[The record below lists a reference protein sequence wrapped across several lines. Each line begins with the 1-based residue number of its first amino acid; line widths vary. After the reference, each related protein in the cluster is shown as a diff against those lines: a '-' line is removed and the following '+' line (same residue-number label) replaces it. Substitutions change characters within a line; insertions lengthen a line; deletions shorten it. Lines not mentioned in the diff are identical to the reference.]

1 MAEETPKVGLPRFN
15 NQAMALT
22 PAGAG
27 SADTGLTTE
36 MSAADTMVA
45 IFKDMR
51 DSLDQLVTFA
61 SKQIKPIISIPSNLT
76 TINTSIKSS
85 EVGGTAEEKKD
96 KEPGKISS
104 MLSSLRQIIGE
115 KFVGNKGMGAVD
127 ATDGSLSKG
136 LMKAPD
142 ALAKFMAGFGANPGM
157 VKSKA
162 GDSYAADS
170 SQGKV
175 IVQAEKDR
183 KRKENLAD
191 SEGNKDEP
199 KKQGMIGSLK
209 DSFTSEAIG
218 DDSKM
223 MSKLIK
229 VGILGAMALLLK
241 FSEEFE
247 SAIAFVLEKGKK
259 VFDMLGPKG
268 KMILGLT
275 ALAAFIMPKTLMM
288 LVTGIGKG
296 SILFAL
302 KLVKGAF
309 ALMQL
314 FLSGTLVTK
323 IGETYIGQGIL
334 KAFKAVK
341 AAFLAMQVFLF
352 TDLPAKIASS
362 YIGVGIARAITALKA
377 AFVAMQVF
385 LLTDLPAKIASSY
398 IGVGIAK
405 AITALKAA
413 FVAMQVFLLT
423 DLPAKIASSYIGV
436 GIARA
441 ITALKA
447 AFVAMQVFLLT
458 TLPTKIASSYIG
470 IGLTKAITALRAAFV
485 AMQVFLASTMVPA
498 LLTMMAPF
506 AVPLALVVAAVAV
519 AVAVFYS
526 IKKGIDDFKAS
537 LAEGDSML
545 EAIISGVSTAL
556 LTLVTLPITLI
567 KNFAAW
573 ALEKLGFEG
582 IAAKLKEFSFVDA
595 IKNGITTLITKIK
608 SFVLG
613 LFDVDFMA
621 FFAKIGN
628 IGMLFL
634 GYIKAIAAGAKAG
647 LLALFPGGDSPTEAY
662 DKAFKKSMA
671 SSNAKMEADNIARV
685 KLSELTR
692 LNKVKEDREQAEKK
706 ESERM
711 ARITA
716 ISNKNVT
723 NNRNAVSLSNLKAD
737 HSDMTAAT
745 LNKLSGGAFGL

>member
-1 MAEETPKVGLPRFN
+1 MAEESNIVGLPRFN

-36 MSAADTMVA
+36 MSAADNMVA

-51 DSLDQLVTFA
+51 ASLDQLVTFA

-115 KFVGNKGMGAVD
+115 KFVGKKGMGAVD
-127 ATDGSLSKG
+127 ASDGSLSKG

-218 DDSKM
+218 PESTM

-314 FLSGTLVTK
+314 FLSGTMVKK

-458 TLPTKIASSYIG
+458 TLPTKIASSYVGIG
-470 IGLTKAITALRAAFV
+470 ITKAITALKAAFV

-498 LLTMMAPF
+498 ITTMMAPF
-506 AVPLALVVAAVAV
+506 IVPLALVVAAVLAAV
-519 AVAVFYS
+519 AIFTS
-526 IKKGIDDFKAS
+526 IKAGIDEFKQS
-537 LAEGDSML
+537 LADGDSML
-545 EAIISGVSTAL
+545 EAIISGVATAL

-567 KNFAAW
+567 KNFVAW
-573 ALEKLGFEG
+573 VAEKLGFEG
-582 IAAKLKEFSFVDA
+582 IAKKLREFSFVDA
-595 IKNGITTLITKIK
+595 IKNGITNLVTKIK
-608 SFVLG
+608 DFVVG
-613 LFDVDFMA
+613 LMGFDKIKS
-621 FFAKIGN
+621 FFAKIGS
-628 IGMLFL
+628 IGGMIMDFV
-634 GYIKAIAAGAKAG
+634 KAITAGAAAAIWPGLKPFGNGPEFEYKKAFDASMAGSEAKRIEKADAKFKLAELAEVEAENQKVKKQEGKMNFYTTTTTNKAG
-647 LLALFPGGDSPTEAY
+647 DTINSNAVTLANLSANHTEPTQMQLN
-662 DKAFKKSMA
+662 MA
-671 SSNAKMEADNIARV
+671 SR
-685 KLSELTR
+685 
-692 LNKVKEDREQAEKK
+692 
-706 ESERM
+706 
-711 ARITA
+711 
-716 ISNKNVT
+716 
-723 NNRNAVSLSNLKAD
+723 
-737 HSDMTAAT
+737 
-745 LNKLSGGAFGL
+745 

>member
-115 KFVGNKGMGAVD
+115 KFVGNKGLGAVD
-127 ATDGSLSKG
+127 NTDGSLSKG

-506 AVPLALVVAAVAV
+506 AVPLALVVAAVAA
-519 AVAVFYS
+519 AVAIFYS
-526 IKKGIDDFKAS
+526 IREGIDEFKQS
-537 LAEGDSML
+537 LADGDSML
-545 EAIISGVSTAL
+545 EAIISGVATAL

-567 KNFAAW
+567 KNFVAW
-573 ALEKLGFEG
+573 VAEKLGFEG
-582 IAAKLKEFSFVDA
+582 IAKKLKEFSFVDA
-595 IKNGITTLITKIK
+595 IKNGITNLVTKIK
-608 SFVLG
+608 DFVVG
-613 LFDVDFMA
+613 LMGFDKIKS
-621 FFAKIGN
+621 FFAKIGS
-628 IGMLFL
+628 IGGMIMDFV
-634 GYIKAIAAGAKAG
+634 KAITAGAAAAIWPGLKPFGNGPSYEYNKAFDASMAGSEAKRIEKADAKFKLAELAEVEAENQKVKKVNEKKMNFYTTTTTNKAG
-647 LLALFPGGDSPTEAY
+647 DTIN
-662 DKAFKKSMA
+662 
-671 SSNAKMEADNIARV
+671 SNA
-685 KLSELTR
+685 
-692 LNKVKEDREQAEKK
+692 
-706 ESERM
+706 
-711 ARITA
+711 
-716 ISNKNVT
+716 VT
-723 NNRNAVSLSNLKAD
+723 LSNLSAN
-737 HSDMTAAT
+737 HTEPTQMQ
-745 LNKLSGGAFGL
+745 LNMASR

>member
-36 MSAADTMVA
+36 MSAADIMVA

-199 KKQGMIGSLK
+199 KKQGMLGSLK
-209 DSFTSEAIG
+209 DSFMSEALG
-218 DDSKM
+218 PESTM

-229 VGILGAMALLLK
+229 VGLLGAMTLLLK
-241 FSEEFE
+241 FSDEFQ

-259 VFDMLGPKG
+259 VFEMLGPDG

-275 ALAAFIMPKTLMM
+275 ALAAFIMPGTLMT

-296 SILFAL
+296 TIKFAL
-302 KLVKGAF
+302 TLMKGAF
-309 ALMQL
+309 
-314 FLSGTLVTK
+314 FLLQAFMSGEFIKKLA
-323 IGETYIGQGIL
+323 GTYIGQGIL
-334 KAFKAVK
+334 RAFAAMK
-341 AAFLAMQVFLF
+341 AAFALMQVFLF
-352 TDLPAKIASS
+352 TTVPNKIAGS
-362 YIGVGIARAITALKA
+362 YIGQGILRA
-377 AFVAMQVF
+377 F
-385 LLTDLPAKIASSY
+385 
-398 IGVGIAK
+398 
-405 AITALKAA
+405 TALKAA

-506 AVPLALVVAAVAV
+506 AVPLALVVAAVAA
-519 AVAVFYS
+519 AVAIFYS
-526 IKKGIDDFKAS
+526 IREGIDEFKQS
-537 LAEGDSML
+537 LADGDSML
-545 EAIISGVSTAL
+545 EAIISGVATAL

-567 KNFAAW
+567 KNFVAW
-573 ALEKLGFEG
+573 VAEKLGFEG
-582 IAAKLKEFSFVDA
+582 VAKKLKEFSFVDA
-595 IKNGITTLITKIK
+595 IKNGITNLVTKIK
-608 SFVLG
+608 DFVVG
-613 LFDVDFMA
+613 LMGFDKIKS
-621 FFAKIGN
+621 FFAKIGS
-628 IGMLFL
+628 IGGMIMDFV
-634 GYIKAIAAGAKAG
+634 KAITAGAAAAIWPGLKPFGNGPEFEYKKAFDASMAG
-647 LLALFPGGDSPTEAY
+647 SEAKRIEKADAKFKLAELAEVEIENKKIKKQEGKLNFYTTTTTNKGGDTLNSNAVTLANLSANHTDPTQMQLN
-662 DKAFKKSMA
+662 MA
-671 SSNAKMEADNIARV
+671 SR
-685 KLSELTR
+685 
-692 LNKVKEDREQAEKK
+692 
-706 ESERM
+706 
-711 ARITA
+711 
-716 ISNKNVT
+716 
-723 NNRNAVSLSNLKAD
+723 
-737 HSDMTAAT
+737 
-745 LNKLSGGAFGL
+745 

>member
-1 MAEETPKVGLPRFN
+1 MAEESNIVGLPRFN

-36 MSAADTMVA
+36 MSAADNMVA

-51 DSLDQLVTFA
+51 ASLDQLVTFA

-127 ATDGSLSKG
+127 ASDGSLSKG

-247 SAIAFVLEKGKK
+247 SAIAFVLEKGKM
-259 VFDMLGPKG
+259 VFDMLGPNG

-275 ALAAFIMPKTLMM
+275 ALAAFIMPKTLMA
-288 LVTGIGKG
+288 LVTGVGKG
-296 SILFAL
+296 TL
-302 KLVKGAF
+302 KGAMF
-309 ALMQL
+309 LLKGGFGKMKDFITGPLVDGLKSAYGGAKG
-314 FLSGTLVTK
+314 FLSTALTKVKSAFVAMKVFLLDSMIPAIKSAAGGIKGKLMSAVTK
-323 IGETYIGQGIL
+323 IGM
-334 KAFKAVK
+334 AFTTMRLFLIDSMIPAIKSAAGGVGGKLMSAVTK
-341 AAFLAMQVFLF
+341 LGAAFTAMRVFLVA
-352 TDLPAKIASS
+352 TMIP
-362 YIGVGIARAITALKA
+362 AIT
-377 AFVAMQVF
+377 
-385 LLTDLPAKIASSY
+385 
-398 IGVGIAK
+398 
-405 AITALKAA
+405 
-413 FVAMQVFLLT
+413 
-423 DLPAKIASSYIGV
+423 
-436 GIARA
+436 
-441 ITALKA
+441 
-447 AFVAMQVFLLT
+447 
-458 TLPTKIASSYIG
+458 
-470 IGLTKAITALRAAFV
+470 
-485 AMQVFLASTMVPA
+485 
-498 LLTMMAPF
+498 TMMAPF
-506 AVPLALVVAAVAV
+506 VVPLALLVAAVLV
-519 AVAVFYS
+519 AVAVFTS
-526 IKKGIDDFKAS
+526 IKAGIDEFKQS
-537 LAEGDSML
+537 LADGDSML
-545 EAIISGVSTAL
+545 EAIISGVATAL

-567 KNFAAW
+567 KNFVAW
-573 ALEKLGFEG
+573 VAEKLGFEG
-582 IAAKLKEFSFVDA
+582 IAKKLKEFSFVDA
-595 IKNGITTLITKIK
+595 IKNGITNLVTKIK
-608 SFVLG
+608 DFVVG
-613 LFDVDFMA
+613 LMGFDKIKS
-621 FFAKIGN
+621 FFAKIGS
-628 IGMLFL
+628 IGGMIMDFV
-634 GYIKAIAAGAKAG
+634 KAITAGAAAAIWPGLKPFGNGPEFEYKKAFDASMAGSEAKRIEKADAKFKLAELAEVEAENQKVKKQEGKMNFYTTTTTNKAG
-647 LLALFPGGDSPTEAY
+647 DTINSNAVTLANLSANHTEPTQMQLN
-662 DKAFKKSMA
+662 MA
-671 SSNAKMEADNIARV
+671 SR
-685 KLSELTR
+685 
-692 LNKVKEDREQAEKK
+692 
-706 ESERM
+706 
-711 ARITA
+711 
-716 ISNKNVT
+716 
-723 NNRNAVSLSNLKAD
+723 
-737 HSDMTAAT
+737 
-745 LNKLSGGAFGL
+745 

>member
-36 MSAADTMVA
+36 MSAADIMVA

-115 KFVGNKGMGAVD
+115 KFVGNKGLGAVD
-127 ATDGSLSKG
+127 KTDGSLSKG

-567 KNFAAW
+567 KNFVAW
-573 ALEKLGFEG
+573 VAEKLGFEG
-582 IAAKLKEFSFVDA
+582 IAKKLREFSFVDS
-595 IKNGITTLITKIK
+595 IKNGITNLVTKIK
-608 SFVLG
+608 DFVVG
-613 LFDVDFMA
+613 LMGFDKIKS
-621 FFAKIGN
+621 FFAKIGS
-628 IGMLFL
+628 IGGMIMDFV
-634 GYIKAIAAGAKAG
+634 KAITAGAAAAIWPGLKPFGNGPEFEYKKAFDASMAG
-647 LLALFPGGDSPTEAY
+647 SEQKRIEKADAKFKLAELAEVEIENKKIKKQEGKLNFYTTTTTNKGGDTINSNAVTLANLSANHTEPTQMQLN
-662 DKAFKKSMA
+662 MA
-671 SSNAKMEADNIARV
+671 SR
-685 KLSELTR
+685 
-692 LNKVKEDREQAEKK
+692 
-706 ESERM
+706 
-711 ARITA
+711 
-716 ISNKNVT
+716 
-723 NNRNAVSLSNLKAD
+723 
-737 HSDMTAAT
+737 
-745 LNKLSGGAFGL
+745 

>member
-1 MAEETPKVGLPRFN
+1 MAEETSIVGLPRFN
-15 NQAMALT
+15 NQAMALA
-22 PAGAG
+22 PAAAGAG
-27 SADTGLTTE
+27 ADTGLTTE

-96 KEPGKISS
+96 KEPG

-115 KFVGNKGMGAVD
+115 KFVGNKGLGAVD
-127 ATDGSLSKG
+127 KTDGSLSKG

-170 SQGKV
+170 SQGKA

-506 AVPLALVVAAVAV
+506 AIPLALVVAAVAV

-567 KNFAAW
+567 KNFVAW
-573 ALEKLGFEG
+573 VAEKLGFEG
-582 IAAKLKEFSFVDA
+582 IAKKLKEFSFVDA
-595 IKNGITTLITKIK
+595 IKNGITNLVTKIK
-608 SFVLG
+608 DFVVG
-613 LFDVDFMA
+613 LMGFDKIKS
-621 FFAKIGN
+621 FFAKIGS
-628 IGMLFL
+628 IGGMIMDFV
-634 GYIKAIAAGAKAG
+634 KAITAGAAAAIWPGLKPFGNGPEFEYKKAFDASMAG
-647 LLALFPGGDSPTEAY
+647 SEAKRIEKADAKFKLAELAEVEIENKKIKKQEGKLNFYTTTTTNKGGDTIN
-662 DKAFKKSMA
+662 
-671 SSNAKMEADNIARV
+671 SNAVTLAN
-685 KLSELTR
+685 LSANHTEPTQMQ
-692 LNKVKEDREQAEKK
+692 LN
-706 ESERM
+706 M
-711 ARITA
+711 A
-716 ISNKNVT
+716 
-723 NNRNAVSLSNLKAD
+723 NR
-737 HSDMTAAT
+737 
-745 LNKLSGGAFGL
+745 